1 MIYDMKKILILVFVL
16 VVQSL
21 ALSAADWQWS
31 VVVKGP
37 VSSETNMRPRAF
49 LWIPP
54 HCKRVKAV
62 VVGMHNMIE
71 EGIFE
76 HPDFRKS
83 MSELGFAVVWVT
95 PILNDSQSWEGA
107 QVQQSFDQM
116 MNDLADVSGYGELKY
131 APIVP
136 LGHSAQATY
145 PWNFAACNPNRTLAI
160 LSVHGDAPQTNL
172 TGYGRKNMDWG
183 NRTVDNIPGLMVE
196 GEYEWWEARVNPAL
210 AYKKVHPES
219 PVSFLCDAGHGHFD
233 YSDELI
239 HYLCLFLKKAA
250 ECRLPDNSPMNA
262 PVVLK
267 PVDPAKGWLCD
278 RWRLDNIKRAQPAP
292 YAYYKGDKDDAFW
305 YFDKEMALAT
315 ENYYAKVRG
324 KQQQYIGFMQDGQ
337 LLGFNPQSHA
347 CTFANWEPE
356 SDGLTFHVKAVYTDS
371 LRQRI
376 SDRHVSACPSI
387 SRICGPVIKINDTTF
402 SVRFYRM
409 GLNNWKRTGDIW
421 LLAANNGDKEY
432 KSSVQQIDLHIP
444 VKNTKGK
451 VQHITFPLLPDV
463 KRGTKYISLNATSD
477 SGMPVYYYVQE
488 GPAEIKGNRLVFTDI
503 PVRAKMPVKVTV
515 VAWQYGRGTEPEVQ
529 TAEPVVRSFYIVDKF
544 DTSLIDHTIQSWM
557 NDKYY
562 PGGDICVVKG
572 DKILFHKSYGSFTD
586 NTQVYVAS
594 AGKWVAAAT
603 IASVVDKG
611 QLKWDDRVDKWLP
624 EFKGD
629 PKGSITLRHLL
640 SHTSGIRSYLPNPR
654 VDNYNSLDSA
664 MVEILPLDTIFGMG
678 KRFEYGGLAMQVA
691 GRMAEI
697 SSHKEFEQIFI
708 DNIAKPL
715 GMTGSHFIP
724 IERSGGHAPM
734 LAGGLCTT
742 LHDYMAFLNMVY
754 HNGVFKGNQI
764 ISMHSISEMQ
774 NDQVGKAEVLPGEY
788 VQKALG
794 RNHTGI
800 YGLGEWRE
808 LVDAKGNAYQVSSPG
823 WAGAYPW
830 LNKHDGVYGFFIAHV
845 VPDRDEDNETSFSSF
860 YGSPVLSK
868 EVSEIVGAK

>member
-21 ALSAADWQWS
+21 ALPAADWQWS

-210 AYKKVHPES
+210 AYKKSHPES

-292 YAYYKGDKDDAFW
+292 YAYYKGDKDDAF
-305 YFDKEMALAT
+305 
-315 ENYYAKVRG
+315 
-324 KQQQYIGFMQDGQ
+324 
-337 LLGFNPQSHA
+337 
-347 CTFANWEPE
+347 
-356 SDGLTFHVKAVYTDS
+356 
-371 LRQRI
+371 
-376 SDRHVSACPSI
+376 
-387 SRICGPVIKINDTTF
+387 
-402 SVRFYRM
+402 
-409 GLNNWKRTGDIW
+409 
-421 LLAANNGDKEY
+421 
-432 KSSVQQIDLHIP
+432 
-444 VKNTKGK
+444 
-451 VQHITFPLLPDV
+451 
-463 KRGTKYISLNATSD
+463 
-477 SGMPVYYYVQE
+477 
-488 GPAEIKGNRLVFTDI
+488 
-503 PVRAKMPVKVTV
+503 
-515 VAWQYGRGTEPEVQ
+515 
-529 TAEPVVRSFYIVDKF
+529 
-544 DTSLIDHTIQSWM
+544 
-557 NDKYY
+557 
-562 PGGDICVVKG
+562 
-572 DKILFHKSYGSFTD
+572 
-586 NTQVYVAS
+586 
-594 AGKWVAAAT
+594 
-603 IASVVDKG
+603 
-611 QLKWDDRVDKWLP
+611 
-624 EFKGD
+624 
-629 PKGSITLRHLL
+629 
-640 SHTSGIRSYLPNPR
+640 
-654 VDNYNSLDSA
+654 
-664 MVEILPLDTIFGMG
+664 
-678 KRFEYGGLAMQVA
+678 
-691 GRMAEI
+691 
-697 SSHKEFEQIFI
+697 
-708 DNIAKPL
+708 
-715 GMTGSHFIP
+715 
-724 IERSGGHAPM
+724 
-734 LAGGLCTT
+734 
-742 LHDYMAFLNMVY
+742 
-754 HNGVFKGNQI
+754 
-764 ISMHSISEMQ
+764 
-774 NDQVGKAEVLPGEY
+774 
-788 VQKALG
+788 
-794 RNHTGI
+794 
-800 YGLGEWRE
+800 
-808 LVDAKGNAYQVSSPG
+808 
-823 WAGAYPW
+823 
-830 LNKHDGVYGFFIAHV
+830 
-845 VPDRDEDNETSFSSF
+845 
-860 YGSPVLSK
+860 
-868 EVSEIVGAK
+868 